1 MRQRFTM
8 RWDVSALS
16 EALLITSEDVSEYM
30 TDGRRISFILER
42 RLRLEHPGWKLAPSE
57 GASYD
62 LIDPDGGLWEVRSL
76 TRGGVYFNP
85 SNQVGAGRR
94 FDEGGF
100 REKLAGLSGFILG
113 DITKFPDVDI
123 YTVPVASVIDWWESG
138 QLGRNA
144 KVSRSAFLARLLPQL
159 A

>member
-1 MRQRFTM
+1 MRQRFTL
-8 RWDVSALS
+8 RWNVNDLS

-42 RLRLEHPGWKLAPSE
+42 RLRLEHPGWMLAPSE

-62 LIDPDGGLWEVRSL
+62 LIDPEGGLWEVRSL
-76 TRGGVYFNP
+76 TAGGVYFNP

-100 REKLAGLSGFILG
+100 REKLSGLRGFILG
-113 DITKFPDVDI
+113 DITTFPEVDI
-123 YTVPVASVIDWWESG
+123 YTIPVEVITAWWESG
-138 QLGRNA
+138 LLGKNA
-144 KVSRSAFLARLLPQL
+144 RVSRGVFLNKLLPQIL
-159 A
+159 